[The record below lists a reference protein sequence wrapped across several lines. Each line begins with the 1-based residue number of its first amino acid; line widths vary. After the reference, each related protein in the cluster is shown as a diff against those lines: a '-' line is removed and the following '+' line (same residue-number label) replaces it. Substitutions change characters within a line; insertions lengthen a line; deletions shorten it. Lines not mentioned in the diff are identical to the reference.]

1 VDRIHALEVSVVKN
15 TKRVKMDGDH
25 DSIVVHWDNVATD
38 VGDGVTASDC
48 QRAFVNPPAENDK
61 ITTSSIST
69 QSVFSKMLDEVHPD
83 VLKAVVQASLQST
96 IDINE
101 ARKSSFVASVAS
113 AAVQKGMHAESE
125 IENTLMEIVDQ
136 RLQRLE
142 NRVALLDD
150 VEALLEAERVS
161 LELERRDMYTARCRH
176 WFGDGSS

>member
-1 VDRIHALEVSVVKN
+1 ME
-15 TKRVKMDGDH
+15 GDH
-25 DSIVVHWDNVATD
+25 DSIVINWDNVATD
-38 VGDGVTASDC
+38 VGDGVTALDC
-48 QRAFVNPPAENDK
+48 QRAFVNPPAEDDK
-61 ITTSSIST
+61 IAMSSTST
-69 QSVFSKMLDEVHPD
+69 NSVFCQMLDGVHPD

-96 IDINE
+96 NDINE
-101 ARKSSFVASVAS
+101 ARKSAFVASVAS
-113 AAVQKGMHAESE
+113 AAVQKGMQAESE

-161 LELERRDMYTARCRH
+161 LELERRDMYTTRCRH